1 MLPLCT
7 DRSKPTSAIRS
18 SPRTP
23 QMSPEQIGQL
33 YELMMAARGGVPMS
47 EQEREKQIEDTLTD
61 MGISTTE
68 NQK

>member
-1 MLPLCT
+1 MLRA
-7 DRSKPTSAIRS
+7 DRLKLTLAIRP
-18 SPRTP
+18 SPHTP

>member
-1 MLPLCT
+1 MLRLRA
-7 DRSKPTSAIRS
+7 DRPKPTLAIRPS
-18 SPRTP
+18 ARTP

-47 EQEREKQIEDTLTD
+47 EQEREQQIEDTLTD

>member
-1 MLPLCT
+1 
-7 DRSKPTSAIRS
+7 
-18 SPRTP
+18 
-23 QMSPEQIGQL
+23 MSPEQVGQL